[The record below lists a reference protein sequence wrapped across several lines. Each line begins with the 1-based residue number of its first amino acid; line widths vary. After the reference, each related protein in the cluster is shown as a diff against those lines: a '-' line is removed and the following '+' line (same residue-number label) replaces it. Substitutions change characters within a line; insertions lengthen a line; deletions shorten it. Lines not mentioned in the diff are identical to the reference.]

1 MEMCLIKTKREDN
14 LSHVEPIH
22 TSSVQLRCLGATLF

>member
-1 MEMCLIKTKREDN
+1 MEMCLIKNKCEDN

-22 TSSVQLRCLGATLF
+22 TSSVHQRCLGATLF